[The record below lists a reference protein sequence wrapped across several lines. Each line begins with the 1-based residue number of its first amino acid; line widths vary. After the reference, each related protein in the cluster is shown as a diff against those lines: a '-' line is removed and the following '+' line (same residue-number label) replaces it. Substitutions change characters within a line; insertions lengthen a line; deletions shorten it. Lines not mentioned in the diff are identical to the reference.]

1 MDSMKVISTTT
12 VQAPIDNNNLN
23 SSNYHKINLTPWD
36 LRFLPLETIQKGL
49 LFHQQPIPS
58 TSNQNQINHLK
69 QTLSTTLSYFPPLT
83 GRLIITQHNVTT
95 NNNNNTS
102 CSILCNN
109 LGALFVH
116 AKAENTTV
124 SNILEPN
131 YVPSIVH
138 SFFPLNG
145 VKNHEATSQP
155 ILAVQVTELANGIF
169 IGFTVNHVVSD
180 GKSFWHFVNTWS
192 QISKNSHEV
201 TKLPSFKQTEAKS
214 RKPPQNLPE
223 RIFHFT
229 KEKIAE
235 LKSKATEETKT
246 ENVQIKIS
254 SLQVLLSHVWRC
266 VVRSKKLDPQEDFCY
281 ILSIGVRPRMIPPL
295 EEDYFG
301 NASMIG
307 GVTMKAGEILECGI
321 GKVALELNK
330 MIMSHSDEKIRDYY
344 ECWLRMPKIFGIDV
358 LTGGNTLGTSSSPR
372 FDVYGNDF
380 GWGKPVG
387 VRCGGANKN
396 NGKITVFAGVEEG
409 SIDVEVCLSYE
420 ILEAL
425 GNDAEFLVPSSK

>member
-1 MDSMKVISTTT
+1 M
-12 VQAPIDNNNLN
+12 
-23 SSNYHKINLTPWD
+23 
-36 LRFLPLETIQKGL
+36 
-49 LFHQQPIPS
+49 
-58 TSNQNQINHLK
+58 
-69 QTLSTTLSYFPPLT
+69 
-83 GRLIITQHNVTT
+83 
-95 NNNNNTS
+95 
-102 CSILCNN
+102 
-109 LGALFVH
+109 
-116 AKAENTTV
+116 
-124 SNILEPN
+124 
-131 YVPSIVH
+131 
-138 SFFPLNG
+138 
-145 VKNHEATSQP
+145 
-155 ILAVQVTELANGIF
+155 
-169 IGFTVNHVVSD
+169 
-180 GKSFWHFVNTWS
+180 
-192 QISKNSHEV
+192 
-201 TKLPSFKQTEAKS
+201 
-214 RKPPQNLPE
+214 
-223 RIFHFT
+223 
-229 KEKIAE
+229 
-235 LKSKATEETKT
+235 
-246 ENVQIKIS
+246 
-254 SLQVLLSHVWRC
+254 LLSHVWRC